1 MQGPNGLNAEPPV
14 ERLGLAARVLGI
26 LTSPRETFERVTA
39 DPRWIGVLALSVGGV
54 AVLSSLLL
62 SADFA
67 QRALLD
73 QQISQMESFGVAVTD
88 EVRAEMEQSGES
100 AAYTTFGFLL
110 VGVPIFC
117 LILAGMLHGVGYGLL
132 GAGAS
137 FGQVFSIVAH
147 AGLVFLAQQLL
158 AVPLNYAREAIT
170 SPTTLAAF
178 TPMLDEDAFAY
189 KLLSTIDLV
198 NVWWIMLLSIGLA
211 VAWKRRTAPIAT
223 TLFGIYAGI
232 ALVIAVLRTNLGF

>member
-1 MQGPNGLNAEPPV
+1 MQTVDGSEA
-14 ERLGLAARVLGI
+14 AAREPIGLGGRVFGI
-26 LTSPRETFERVTA
+26 LTSPRETFERVMA
-39 DPRWIGVLALSVGGV
+39 DPRWVAILALGVGSM
-54 AVLSSLLL
+54 AVLGSLLL
-62 SADFA
+62 TTDFA
-67 QRALLD
+67 QRAMLD
-73 QQISQMESFGVAVTD
+73 EQISTMESFGVAVTD

-110 VGVPIFC
+110 VGVPVVC
-117 LILAGMLHGVGYGLL
+117 VILAGMLHGVGYGLL

-137 FGQVFSIVAH
+137 FGQVFSVVAH
-147 AGLVFLAQQLL
+147 AGVVFPVQQLL

-178 TPMLDEDAFAY
+178 APMLDEDAFAY

-198 NVWWIMLLSIGLA
+198 NVWWIMILSIGLA

-232 ALVIAVLRTNLGF
+232 ALIIAVLRTNLGF

>member
-117 LILAGMLHGVGYGLL
+117 LLLAGMLHGVGYGLL

-147 AGLVFLAQQLL
+147 AGLVFLVQQLL

>member
-73 QQISQMESFGVAVTD
+73 QQISQM
-88 EVRAEMEQSGES
+88 
-100 AAYTTFGFLL
+100 
-110 VGVPIFC
+110 
-117 LILAGMLHGVGYGLL
+117 
-132 GAGAS
+132 
-137 FGQVFSIVAH
+137 
-147 AGLVFLAQQLL
+147 
-158 AVPLNYAREAIT
+158 
-170 SPTTLAAF
+170 
-178 TPMLDEDAFAY
+178 
-189 KLLSTIDLV
+189 
-198 NVWWIMLLSIGLA
+198 
-211 VAWKRRTAPIAT
+211 
-223 TLFGIYAGI
+223 
-232 ALVIAVLRTNLGF
+232 

>member
-1 MQGPNGLNAEPPV
+1 MQARNGLDVEPPV
-14 ERLGLAARVLGI
+14 ERIGLGTRVIGI
-26 LTSPRETFERVTA
+26 LTSPRETFERVMA
-39 DPRWIGVLALSVGGV
+39 DPRWIGVLALSVGGA

-62 SADFA
+62 STDFA

-73 QQISQMESFGVAVTD
+73 QQISSMESFGATVTD
-88 EVRAEMEQSGES
+88 EVRAEMEDSVRF
-100 AAYTTFGFLL
+100 AAYSTFGFLL

-117 LILAGMLHGVGYGLL
+117 VVLAGMLHGVGYGLL
-132 GAGAS
+132 GGGAS
-137 FGQVFSIVAH
+137 FGQVFSVVAH
-147 AGLVFLAQQLL
+147 AGLVFLVQQLFT
-158 AVPLNYAREAIT
+158 VPLNYAREAIT

-178 TPMLDEDAFAY
+178 APMLDEDAFAY
-189 KLLSTIDLV
+189 KLLSTLDLV

-232 ALVIAVLRTNLGF
+232 ALIIAVLRTNLGF

>member
-1 MQGPNGLNAEPPV
+1 
-14 ERLGLAARVLGI
+14 
-26 LTSPRETFERVTA
+26 
-39 DPRWIGVLALSVGGV
+39 
-54 AVLSSLLL
+54 
-62 SADFA
+62 
-67 QRALLD
+67 
-73 QQISQMESFGVAVTD
+73 
-88 EVRAEMEQSGES
+88 MEQSGES

-110 VGVPIFC
+110 AGVPIFC